1 MTEKPK
7 KSSTRQKAFKRGVLA
22 EKAAGLILRIKGYKI
37 ISTRFKTPVGEVDII
52 AHKGNTLV
60 FVEVKARR
68 TEEDAAQS
76 ITPRQQKRITRA
88 ASSFLASHSEYE
100 GHDCRFDAILITG
113 LKPPKHIENAWMAE
127 DS

>member
-22 EKAAGLILRIKGYKI
+22 EKAAAMMLRFKGYKI
-37 ISTRFKTPVGEVDII
+37 LSTRYKTPFGEVDII
-52 AHKGNTLV
+52 AYKAKTLV
-60 FVEVKARR
+60 FIEVKARS
-68 TEEDAAQS
+68 TVEAAAES

-88 ASSFLASHSEYE
+88 ASSFLASHKEYE
-100 GHDCRFDAILITG
+100 GFDCRFDAVLITG
-113 LKPPKHIENAWMAE
+113 LRPPKHIENAWMAQ